1 MVAPNLFSNI
11 NTDAVVLGATVVA
24 LMLLQI
30 ILSIKITKN
39 KVPLTMKTLDS
50 HYKRFLNN
58 QKKKRDDDTTLSSK
72 IHRFSVVTIQRDTKS
87 DQQ

>member
-1 MVAPNLFSNI
+1 
-11 NTDAVVLGATVVA
+11 
-24 LMLLQI
+24 
-30 ILSIKITKN
+30 
-39 KVPLTMKTLDS
+39 MKALDS

-87 DQQ
+87 DPNNDFQLSVKTRSS